1 MAVPYAL
8 GEGTE
13 QDRCVVDSLREA
25 IRLKDSLY
33 SKASVETLAK
43 YNAEFG
49 NDQLQEENHFVSR
62 SRTYIIILNIMLLAV
77 AVVLVLRQRR
87 LIALQKARLSE
98 DTKTLEELQLQ
109 YGRQQDDK
117 TGHAEG
123 HELSEEDKQFLSKT
137 ITIITNQIESNHV
150 NVDELASALAM
161 STSQFRRRL
170 HHRLSSAERRPC
182 ASMRPVVATMK
193 SSYMIVL
200 SLWANRHY
208 PCFANWV

>member
-8 GEGTE
+8 GESTE

-87 LIALQKARLSE
+87 LIALQKARHLLDTISPETTILDVALKCGYE
-98 DTKTLEELQLQ
+98 DQGAFGRAFKRFFGITPSDYLARNEEN
-109 YGRQQDDK
+109 R
-117 TGHAEG
+117 
-123 HELSEEDKQFLSKT
+123 SK
-137 ITIITNQIESNHV
+137 
-150 NVDELASALAM
+150 
-161 STSQFRRRL
+161 
-170 HHRLSSAERRPC
+170 
-182 ASMRPVVATMK
+182 MR
-193 SSYMIVL
+193 
-200 SLWANRHY
+200 
-208 PCFANWV
+208 